1 MNFENSIYSLVAETV
16 DCKLNYV
23 IGHIIKKDY
32 EDTYKLLFPDLTPI
46 ICDKFKDADPS
57 SDMLK
62 IYSLEGDTESEFI
75 AVALPQKILLYKE
88 ILK

>member
-1 MNFENSIYSLVAETV
+1 
-16 DCKLNYV
+16 
-23 IGHIIKKDY
+23 
-32 EDTYKLLFPDLTPI
+32 
-46 ICDKFKDADPS
+46 
-57 SDMLK
+57 MLK